1 LTGQE
6 DEEEAAEV
14 TSDLCTES
22 EPPVLDLHAALPPP
36 RDGVEPNCGIT
47 PRAASIP
54 PATALKVPAPPFFT
68 GVAVM
73 AEQGMGL
80 GGMAALALLRVP
92 VPLVLAALLITMA
105 RGVAQDAE
113 GVGGSGDASSRLVEE
128 AEAEEA
134 MVLWRLRRML
144 VALVA
149 QLLLFFFEGP
159 EMMSGRDD
167 LPCPPVR
174 GRVTKSPREPMVV
187 GVVLAETSCSP
198 KHSTCIDGVCGD
210 PCTSPQ
216 CHTPTSR
223 PRDQQDSNPNPH
235 SNPHSNQSHRPRP
248 NNQHIRQRKRE
259 PESARTRE
267 RERATEGEIGARE
280 GGIGVRH
287 RDCNQQGHT
296 STSS

>member
-6 DEEEAAEV
+6 DEEEAAEA
-14 TSDLCTES
+14 TGDLCTES

-54 PATALKVPAPPFFT
+54 PATALMAAAPPFFT

-92 VPLVLAALLITMA
+92 VPLVLAVLIITPA
-105 RGVAQDAE
+105 RGVAQDVE
-113 GVGGSGDASSRLVEE
+113 GVGGSGDASSGLVEE

-134 MVLWRLRRML
+134 MVLWRLRRMP

-167 LPCPPVR
+167 LPCPPV
-174 GRVTKSPREPMVV
+174 
-187 GVVLAETSCSP
+187 
-198 KHSTCIDGVCGD
+198 
-210 PCTSPQ
+210 
-216 CHTPTSR
+216 
-223 PRDQQDSNPNPH
+223 
-235 SNPHSNQSHRPRP
+235 
-248 NNQHIRQRKRE
+248 
-259 PESARTRE
+259 
-267 RERATEGEIGARE
+267 
-280 GGIGVRH
+280 
-287 RDCNQQGHT
+287 
-296 STSS
+296 